1 MLEELKEIEDFL
13 PDVTKTPVGK
23 YVDSSQ
29 SYSTEM
35 ASSNSANSS
44 LRRSLSRNLTP
55 SSESSRKSSR
65 KSFDKSSSRS
75 SGSEDDHAPFQ
86 MTLSEINQQTDVE
99 KEISQ
104 FVKELVVDE
113 GIGEF
118 ISTTEMPKYDADG
131 DNQYSKNSLLASESS
146 RYWDAKIHSPSLAS
160 NYEQDDVS
168 SLKMTY
174 YAFKETT
181 GQKSGIPV
189 SLLAAHL
196 ETKEPHYPSFF
207 GSRSSVSVTENP
219 SARSFRTLQR
229 SPSRRTSIELIHP
242 AFSPQ
247 VMEVINA
254 LEAHKKKAEFD
265 GNYVEARAATQR
277 LNGVK
282 LWDEKLQEFLKAVV
296 EHAAKLKRQQIS
308 VLQAFRQRM
317 AAKMPTKPQWSREV
331 LKHKKVQVIHVM
343 WNISRPFLG
352 NKGIIWRQIKLNI
365 LWIGWS
371 TQSYKQ
377 HGLHMQ
383 LR

>member
-282 LWDEKLQEFLKAVV
+282 VLEDNKRKRVMVQRHQKQRKESEKA
-296 EHAAKLKRQQIS
+296 
-308 VLQAFRQRM
+308 
-317 AAKMPTKPQWSREV
+317 
-331 LKHKKVQVIHVM
+331 
-343 WNISRPFLG
+343 
-352 NKGIIWRQIKLNI
+352 
-365 LWIGWS
+365 
-371 TQSYKQ
+371 YKQ
-377 HGLHMQ
+377 EMFE
-383 LR
+383 RNRVCKIAFFEDSTA